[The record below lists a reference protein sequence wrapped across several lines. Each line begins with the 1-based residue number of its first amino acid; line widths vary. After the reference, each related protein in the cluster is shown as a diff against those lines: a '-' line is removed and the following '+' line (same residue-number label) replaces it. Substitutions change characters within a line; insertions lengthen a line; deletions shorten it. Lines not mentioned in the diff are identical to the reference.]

1 MNGVE
6 LQKLGENR
14 RNCFT
19 RAAIVAEIR
28 KVIEEHAE
36 GIEKLEDTTEL
47 VADLGIDSLGVM
59 EVVADIE
66 DRFEITISDSELRE
80 VATFADVVGA
90 IENRLRELGRLGVE
104 QAEQPAA
111 TVDAG
116 AEAGSLS
123 ADSPATE
130 DE

>member
-1 MNGVE
+1 MSW
-6 LQKLGENR
+6 
-14 RNCFT
+14 T